1 MDKKPQ
7 SEVDSPSVQS
17 LTRREALRRAA
28 GTGALLSLAAA
39 GLAGTSGVADAAT
52 GSSGNFAKHPKWRFV
67 FVNHVTTNPF
77 FVPTQYGIQDA
88 CSMLGCTYQWT
99 GSQKSIASVMVDAL
113 NTAISSRA
121 DGIAVSLVDPT
132 AFNAPVKRALK
143 AGIPVVSYNADAKHN
158 DRLAYIGQNLYLAGK
173 QLGKRIVQLVG
184 EGDVVGFIATPG
196 QLNIQP
202 RMNGA
207 KDAIKESGKNITLHE
222 VASGPTVNEEF
233 SRIESYYLGHKNLK
247 GMFAVD
253 AGSTEGVA
261 KTMAKHHL
269 HKKGV
274 RAGGFDMLPGTLQGI
289 HSGDLDFTIDQQPY
303 LQGFY
308 PVLELFL
315 FKMSGGLTG
324 PANINTGL
332 KFVTRHN
339 VDPYLQTKSRFEGS
353 SKQEKRLKRSGP
365 ITPA

>member
-1 MDKKPQ
+1 
-7 SEVDSPSVQS
+7 
-17 LTRREALRRAA
+17 
-28 GTGALLSLAAA
+28 
-39 GLAGTSGVADAAT
+39 
-52 GSSGNFAKHPKWRFV
+52 
-67 FVNHVTTNPF
+67 
-77 FVPTQYGIQDA
+77 
-88 CSMLGCTYQWT
+88 MLGCTYQWT
-99 GSQKSIASVMVDAL
+99 GSQKSIASQMVDAM
-113 NTAISSRA
+113 NTAISSKA
-121 DGIAVSLVDPT
+121 DGIAIALVDPT
-132 AFNAPVKRALK
+132 AFNKPVERALK
-143 AGIPVVSYNADAKHN
+143 AGIPVVSYNADVKKN

-173 QLGKRIVQLVG
+173 QLGQRIVSLVDEG
-184 EGDVVGFIATPG
+184 EVAGFIATPG

-207 KDAIKESGKNITLHE
+207 KDAIKESGKNIKLHI

-233 SRIESYYLGHKNLK
+233 SRIESFYLGHTNLK

-269 HKKGV
+269 HAKGV
-274 RAGGFDMLPGTLQGI
+274 RAGGFDMLPGTLEGI
-289 HSGDLDFTIDQQPY
+289 HQGHLDFTIDQQPY

-315 FKMSGGLTG
+315 YKMSGGLTG

-332 KFVTRHN
+332 KFVTKSN
-339 VDPYLQTKSRFEGS
+339 VGPYLKTKSRFEGS
-353 SKQEKRLKRSGP
+353 SKKQKRLSRSGP